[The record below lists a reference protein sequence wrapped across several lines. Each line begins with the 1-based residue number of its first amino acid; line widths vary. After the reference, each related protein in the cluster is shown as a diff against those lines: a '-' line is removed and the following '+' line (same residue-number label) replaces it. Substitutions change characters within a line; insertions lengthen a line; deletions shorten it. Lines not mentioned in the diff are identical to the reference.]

1 MLVVVLVVGGGEAIV
16 GNKTGKFSFSQRDD
30 IVSERVLSSTD
41 HHIGLVGWW
50 RRKSSTIYRGYGHLE
65 R

>member
-1 MLVVVLVVGGGEAIV
+1 VLVVVLVVGGEAIV

-41 HHIGLVGWW
+41 HHIGLVWVVE
-50 RRKSSTIYRGYGHLE
+50 KKV
-65 R
+65 

>member
-16 GNKTGKFSFSQRDD
+16 GNKTGRFSFSQRDD

-41 HHIGLVGWW
+41 HHIGLVWVVE
-50 RRKSSTIYRGYGHLE
+50 KKV
-65 R
+65 